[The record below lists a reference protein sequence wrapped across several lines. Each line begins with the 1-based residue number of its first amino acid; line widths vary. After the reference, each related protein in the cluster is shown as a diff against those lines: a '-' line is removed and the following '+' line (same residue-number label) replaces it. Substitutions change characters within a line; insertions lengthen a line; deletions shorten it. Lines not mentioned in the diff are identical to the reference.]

1 MVFYVY
7 NQGIRQEESLSR
19 LLKEQQARKIQST
32 ARTRKVAKKTRNH
45 YPGGTGASIYE
56 ETKDEASRQPVL
68 FAHQLMSSPVF
79 TLSDQSSLRDAWK
92 IFQDYAFH
100 HIPIVNSS
108 TQLTG
113 VVSDS
118 DVLRSTSLLKP
129 QTSSHPASE
138 LLISIAKT
146 PVISVSTH
154 TSIRELAELMI
165 NRHIGCLPVVNEKHQ
180 VEGIVTRTDIL
191 RALVKEAPIE
201 LWA

>member
-45 YPGGTGASIYE
+45 SPGGTGASIYE
-56 ETKDEASRQPVL
+56 ATKEETSRQPVV

-92 IFQDYAFH
+92 IFQNYTFH

-108 TQLTG
+108 AQLTG

-118 DVLRSTSLLKP
+118 DVLRSTSLFKP
-129 QTSSHPASE
+129 QTSTHPESE

-165 NRHIGCLPVVNEKHQ
+165 NRHIGCLPVVNERHQ

-201 LWA
+201 LWT